1 MEHHEIDRYGVYW
14 GKEKQRLQN
23 TTSRKLKNTTG
34 YSSFKLDGTTYRLND
49 TVYLLASDGPPYI
62 AKILTLYEN
71 LKTREKCMLVRWF
84 CRPCELPLKAAGVNF
99 KEDCKE
105 IFMMWGSGSKIVIN
119 PACTVGKCK
128 VVCTAP
134 LEWNVPRPS
143 EELIAEADYFF
154 SFAFDGSILQVIS
167 LDVLVRQFGE
177 FYVTGVEVESDKGKE
192 KSGGSL
198 RKAADMSDVIHEA
211 SRKIPRLDCSGPKSE
226 PRLLERQK
234 NVSPVHKYNVG
245 PNAGVQSG
253 TVFKNGGSPMKA
265 VAMSALIEQAKLKKP
280 LDFSV
285 PKFQPSSLDRPNVSE
300 SSRKILS
307 ERHKNVS
314 PASTPPDPIF
324 KPNTTSNVVVVEM
337 VENGATEKHVLPL
350 PGAQNLFKMPW
361 HKTLEIA
368 LDKGRALLLQNLDP
382 WFSSSE
388 IEGMLLELM
397 EVACEAR
404 LLPPRDFSSYT
415 SGEALVLFR
424 NQSEAEN
431 AYAKF
436 TENVLIWSEDQ
447 RPVVASLACKK
458 RYEINRFHGFL
469 DLAKFNP
476 SKEQGR
482 RGVTSQCAQPNTV
495 GFEMGMQWRL
505 LQERHCEAWNLAGK
519 EC

>member
-23 TTSRKLKNTTG
+23 TTSHRLKNTTG
-34 YSSFKLDGTTYRLND
+34 YSSFNLDGTTYRLND
-49 TVYLLASDGPPYI
+49 TVYLLVSDGPNYI
-62 AKILTLYEN
+62 AKILTMYEN

-84 CRPCELPLKAAGVNF
+84 CRPCELPLKAAGVSF
-99 KEDCKE
+99 KEGCKE

-154 SFAFDGSILQVIS
+154 SFAFDGSKLQVIS

-177 FYVTGVEVESDKGKE
+177 FYVTGVEVESDNGKE

-198 RKAADMSDVIHEA
+198 LKAAEA
-211 SRKIPRLDCSGPKSE
+211 SRKKPRLACSGPESE
-226 PRLLERQK
+226 PSFVERPKVGESSRSDLTERQK
-234 NVSPVHKYNVG
+234 NVSPVQKYSVG
-245 PNAGVQSG
+245 P
-253 TVFKNGGSPMKA
+253 KMKA
-265 VAMSALIEQAKLKKP
+265 VTMSALIAEAKMKKP
-280 LDFSV
+280 RFDFSV
-285 PKFQPSSLDRPNVSE
+285 PTSQPSILDRPNVSE

-307 ERHKNVS
+307 ERQKNVS

-337 VENGATEKHVLPL
+337 VENESTEKHVHNSEQALPL

-388 IEGMLLELM
+388 IEGMLSELL

-436 TENVLIWSEDQ
+436 TENVLICSEDQ

-458 RYEINRFHGFL
+458 RYEINRFYGFL

-505 LQERHCEAWNLAGK
+505 LQERHCEAWNLTGK